1 VGTFLATHKM
11 DLALVARIERSVGA
25 AARSARGK
33 RVSARLRTSLLRLTI
48 AVGVTALLGAA
59 FIARRRYQQEVSRAK
74 ATLLDSVRAQ
84 NAALTAEERNFMTR
98 VEPWLSRLA
107 ASYEGDVVA
116 DELRPTKALDAVLA
130 RASVYVRGPVSA
142 FANPAAMAEVASA
155 STRDSL
161 LLCLLDPPASRAE
174 KVVLAKVR
182 AAYAGG
188 ANASEHARR
197 LHDAGS
203 GLRQL
208 LVPWDERVHNAIEIR
223 DLDRVKAEIAKVP
236 VAETKRAVQ
245 AELLIAAMD
254 EPDEPGPADL
264 DGERAHQVRVSVID
278 LGAKK
283 ILLRAR
289 KRVDPNWL
297 AATTR
302 STFASAVDGCAL
314 ALDVRAAVDR

>member
-1 VGTFLATHKM
+1 M
-11 DLALVARIERSVGA
+11 DPALVARIERSIGA

-48 AVGVTALLGAA
+48 AAGVTALLSSA
-59 FIARRRYQQEVSRAK
+59 FIARRRYQQEVSRAR

-84 NAALTAEERNFMTR
+84 NAAMTADERSFMTR
-98 VEPWLSRLA
+98 VAPWLAALA

-116 DELRPTKALDAVLA
+116 DAVRPARALDAVLA

-142 FANPAAMAEVASA
+142 FAYPAAVAEVASA

-174 KVVLAKVR
+174 KAVLAKVR

-188 ANASEHARR
+188 ANTGEQARR
-197 LHDAGS
+197 LHDAES

-208 LVPWDERVHNAIEIR
+208 LVPWEERVHNAHEIR
-223 DLDRVKAEIAKVP
+223 DLDRVKAELAKVP

-264 DGERAHQVRVSVID
+264 DGERAHQVRVAVID
-278 LGAKK
+278 LRADK
-283 ILLRAR
+283 ILVRAR

-314 ALDVRAAVDR
+314 ALDVRAVVAR

>member
-1 VGTFLATHKM
+1 LS
-11 DLALVARIERSVGA
+11 ALA
-25 AARSARGK
+25 AA
-33 RVSARLRTSLLRLTI
+33 
-48 AVGVTALLGAA
+48 
-59 FIARRRYQQEVSRAK
+59 
-74 ATLLDSVRAQ
+74 
-84 NAALTAEERNFMTR
+84 
-98 VEPWLSRLA
+98 
-107 ASYEGDVVA
+107 YEGDIVV
-116 DELRPTKALDAVLA
+116 DELHPTKALDAVLA

-142 FANPAAMAEVASA
+142 FANPAAIADVASA

-188 ANASEHARR
+188 VGASEHARR
-197 LHDAGS
+197 LHDADS
-203 GLRQL
+203 GLRKL
-208 LVPWDERVHNAIEIR
+208 LVPWEERVHNAYEIR

-264 DGERAHQVRVSVID
+264 DGERAHQVRIVVID

-289 KRVDPNWL
+289 RRVDPSWL

-314 ALDVRAAVDR
+314 ALDVRAAVGR